1 MARKNPIHKV
11 RNFGIIAHIDAGK
24 TTTSERILLYTGVTH
39 KIGEVHEGEAT
50 MDWMEQERER
60 GITITSAATTCYW
73 NAPEWMYPDEK
84 DKSIRFNII
93 DTPGHVDFTIE
104 VERSLR
110 VLDGAVT
117 VFDGVAGVESQSE
130 TVWRQAEKY
139 KVPRICFINKL
150 DRTGADFYYDVDS
163 IKERLTDN
171 GVVIQL
177 PIGTEENFKG
187 FVDLIE
193 QKAVVYYDDIGKDFR
208 DEEIP
213 ADMVE
218 LAKEWREK
226 MIEKV
231 AEVDDALMEKYLNGE
246 ELTVKEIHEGLRK
259 GTVQNLIHPILC
271 GTALKNK
278 GVQPLLDAIC
288 MYLPSPVDVPDIK
301 GHDIDDEEKEIIVK
315 QTDDAN
321 FSALAFK
328 IATDQFGTLTFF
340 RVYSGVVKKGDE
352 IYNARTRKSER
363 AGRIVIMHSNSR
375 QDVDEV
381 YAGEIAAFVGLKD
394 VRTGDTLCEKAH
406 QVLLES
412 INFPEPV
419 ISMAI
424 EPKTKQ
430 DQEKMG
436 IALSKLVAEDPSLRV
451 TTNDE
456 TGQTI
461 IAGMGELHL
470 DIIVDR
476 MKREYK
482 VEANVGAPQVSY
494 REAINTEVESEG
506 KYVKQSGGRGMYGHC
521 WLRVRPGTKETGF
534 VFVNKISGGV
544 IPREYIPAI
553 QKGCEE
559 VTQNGALAGY
569 PLTDVEVEVYDGS
582 FHDVDSSEVAFKL
595 AGQMAMK
602 DAILKANPV
611 LLEPIM
617 KVEIVIPEEYM
628 GDVIGDVNSRRG
640 QVLGTEPRTKN
651 TVVRSLIPL
660 ENLFGYIS
668 DLRGKTKGQGTATM
682 EFGSYE
688 VVPRNI
694 QEQIVTSRSKH

>member
-1 MARKNPIHKV
+1 MARNTPLHKV

-50 MDWMEQERER
+50 MDWMDQERER

-73 NAPEWMYPDEK
+73 KAPEWLYEGDK
-84 DKSIRFNII
+84 DKVTRYNII

-150 DRTGADFYYDVDS
+150 DRTGADFFYDIQS
-163 IKERLTDN
+163 IKDRLTDN

-177 PIGTEENFKG
+177 PIGTEDQFKG
-187 FVDLIE
+187 IIDLVE
-193 QKAVVYYDDIGKDFR
+193 QKAIMYYDELGQDIR
-208 DEEIP
+208 EEEIP
-213 ADMVE
+213 ADMKDQVD
-218 LAKEWREK
+218 EWRAK
-226 MIEKV
+226 MIDKV
-231 AEVDDALMEKYLNGE
+231 AEVDDTLMEKYLEGE
-246 ELTVKEIHEGLRK
+246 ELSVAEIKQGLRK
-259 GTVQNLIHPILC
+259 GTIANELHPILC

-278 GVQPLLDAIC
+278 GVQPLLDAIAE
-288 MYLPSPVDVPDIK
+288 YLPSPLDVPPTLARDV
-301 GHDIDDEEKEIIVK
+301 DDPENEEKNMKVVASDEG
-315 QTDDAN
+315 N

-352 IYNARTRKSER
+352 LYNPRTRKTER
-363 AGRIVIMHSNSR
+363 AGRIVVMHSNSR
-375 QDVDEV
+375 QDVEEV

-394 VRTGDTLCEKAH
+394 TKTGDTLCTKSH
-406 QVLLES
+406 PLLLES
-412 INFPEPV
+412 INFPDPV

-424 EPKTKQ
+424 EPKTKN
-430 DQEKMG
+430 DQEKLG
-436 IALSKLVAEDPSLRV
+436 LALQKLTTEDPSLTV
-451 TTNDE
+451 HTDEE

-476 MKREYK
+476 MRREYK
-482 VEANVGAPQVSY
+482 VDTNVGAPQVAY
-494 REAINTEVESEG
+494 REAIQTEVESEG
-506 KYVKQSGGRGMYGHC
+506 KYVKQSGGKGQYGHC
-521 WLRVRPGTKETGF
+521 WLRVRPGEEGSGFKFINQITG
-534 VFVNKISGGV
+534 GT

-553 QKGCEE
+553 EKGAKE
-559 VTQNGALAGY
+559 VFENGALAGY

-582 FHDVDSSEVAFKL
+582 YHDVDSSEVAFKL
-595 AGQMAMK
+595 ASVQAMK

-611 LLEPIM
+611 LLEPTM
-617 KVEIVIPEEYM
+617 KLEVVVPDEYM
-628 GDVIGDVNSRRG
+628 GDVIGDMNSRRG
-640 QVLGTEPRTKN
+640 QVLGSEPRGK
-651 TVVRSLIPL
+651 TVVVKGNVPL

-668 DLRGKTKGQGTATM
+668 DLRGKTKGQGQASM
-682 EFGSYE
+682 EFAHYAQ
-688 VVPRNI
+688 VPKNI
-694 QEQIVTSRSKH
+694 QDKIVAER

>member
-1 MARKNPIHKV
+1 MARNTPLHKV

-24 TTTSERILLYTGVTH
+24 TTTSERILLYTGVNH

-50 MDWMEQERER
+50 MDWMDQERER

-73 NAPEWMYPDEK
+73 KAPEWLYEGDK
-84 DKSIRFNII
+84 DKVTRYNII

-150 DRTGADFYYDVDS
+150 DRTGADFFYDIQS
-163 IKERLTDN
+163 IKDRLTDN

-177 PIGTEENFKG
+177 PIGTEDQFKG
-187 FVDLIE
+187 IIDLVE
-193 QKAVVYYDDIGKDFR
+193 QKAIMYYDELGQDIR
-208 DEEIP
+208 EEEIP
-213 ADMVE
+213 ADMKDQ
-218 LAKEWREK
+218 ADEWRAK
-226 MIEKV
+226 MIDKV
-231 AEVDDALMEKYLNGE
+231 AEVDDTLMEKYLEGE
-246 ELTVKEIHEGLRK
+246 ELSVAEIKQGLRK
-259 GTVQNLIHPILC
+259 GTIANELHPILC

-278 GVQPLLDAIC
+278 GVQPLLDAIAE
-288 MYLPSPVDVPDIK
+288 YLPSPLDVPPTLARDV
-301 GHDIDDEEKEIIVK
+301 DDPENEEKNMKVVASDEG
-315 QTDDAN
+315 N

-352 IYNARTRKSER
+352 LYNPRTRKTER
-363 AGRIVIMHSNSR
+363 AGRIVVMHSNSR
-375 QDVDEV
+375 QDVEEV

-394 VRTGDTLCEKAH
+394 TKTGDTLCTKSH
-406 QVLLES
+406 PLLLES
-412 INFPEPV
+412 INFPDPV

-424 EPKTKQ
+424 EPKTKN
-430 DQEKMG
+430 DQEKLG
-436 IALSKLVAEDPSLRV
+436 LALQKLTTEDPSLTV
-451 TTNDE
+451 HTDEE

-476 MKREYK
+476 MRREYK
-482 VEANVGAPQVSY
+482 VDTNVGAPQVAY
-494 REAINTEVESEG
+494 REAIQTEVESEG
-506 KYVKQSGGRGMYGHC
+506 KYVKQSGGKGQYGHC
-521 WLRVRPGTKETGF
+521 WLRVRPGEEGSGFKFINLITG
-534 VFVNKISGGV
+534 GT

-553 QKGCEE
+553 EKGAKE
-559 VTQNGALAGY
+559 VFENGALAGY

-582 FHDVDSSEVAFKL
+582 YHDVDSSEVAFKL
-595 AGQMAMK
+595 ASVQAMK

-611 LLEPIM
+611 LLEPTM
-617 KVEIVIPEEYM
+617 KLEVVVPDEYM
-628 GDVIGDVNSRRG
+628 GDVIGDMNSRRG
-640 QVLGTEPRTKN
+640 QVLGSEPRGK
-651 TVVRSLIPL
+651 TVVVKGNVPL

-668 DLRGKTKGQGTATM
+668 DLRGKTKGQGQASM
-682 EFGSYE
+682 EFAHYAQ
-688 VVPRNI
+688 VPKNI
-694 QEQIVTSRSKH
+694 QDKIVAER